1 MAKANKIEYL
11 VIHCTATQEGRAVT
25 KHDIEEWHLR
35 GRGWDRVGY
44 SDMIHLN
51 GVIEN
56 LTPYNDN
63 DLVESHEITWGATG
77 INSISRH
84 VVYVGGIDKKLKPK
98 DTRTGEQLA
107 AMERYVKQVL
117 KKYPSIKIAGHNQF
131 AAKACPSFDVPKWG
145 KSIGISDKNIKK

>member
-1 MAKANKIEYL
+1 
-11 VIHCTATQEGRAVT
+11 
-25 KHDIEEWHLR
+25 
-35 GRGWDRVGY
+35 
-44 SDMIHLN
+44 MIHLN

-84 VVYVGGIDKKLKPK
+84 IVYVGGIDKKLKPK

-131 AAKACPSFDVPKWG
+131 AAKACPSFDVPKWC